1 MGALACRSHRDSARQ
16 VCGGRVSAPGRTSL
30 GGPGAGWTRLL
41 SQASCQRPGLGFRPL
56 PGFPYP
62 FRVIPG
68 PAGSLARSRRK
79 LRKLRLPEPQVGR
92 ARRSAGQWRG
102 RSQQLPVFSCLFLP
116 GSLAPHFSGLLRP
129 KPSGYAAAMP
139 VDTLS
144 PGAPAAPALP
154 CRLRTKVPGYLLRR
168 PADGGVRKPS
178 AVERLE
184 ADKAK
189 YVKSLHVANT
199 RQEPVQP
206 LLSKQPLFSP
216 ETRRTVLTPSRRAL
230 PGPCRRPQLDLDIL
244 SSLINLC
251 DSPVS
256 PAEASRTPG
265 RAEGAGQPP
274 PATPPRP
281 PPSTSAVRRVDVRP
295 LPASPARLC
304 PSPGPAA
311 ASSPARPPGLQR
323 SKSDLSERF
332 SRAAADLERFFNFC
346 GLDPEE
352 ARGLGVAHL
361 ARASSDIVSLAGPS
375 AGPGSS
381 EGGCSRRSSVTVEE
395 RARERVPY
403 GVSVV
408 ERNARVIKWLYG
420 LRQARESPAAEG

>member
-1 MGALACRSHRDSARQ
+1 
-16 VCGGRVSAPGRTSL
+16 
-30 GGPGAGWTRLL
+30 
-41 SQASCQRPGLGFRPL
+41 
-56 PGFPYP
+56 
-62 FRVIPG
+62 
-68 PAGSLARSRRK
+68 
-79 LRKLRLPEPQVGR
+79 
-92 ARRSAGQWRG
+92 
-102 RSQQLPVFSCLFLP
+102 
-116 GSLAPHFSGLLRP
+116 
-129 KPSGYAAAMP
+129 MP
-139 VDTLS
+139 VDALT
-144 PGAPAAPALP
+144 PGGPAAPTLP
-154 CRLRTKVPGYLLRR
+154 FRPRTQVPGYLLRR
-168 PADGGVRKPS
+168 PAAGGATKPS

-189 YVKSLHVANT
+189 YVKSLRVANT

-216 ETRRTVLTPSRRAL
+216 GTRRTVLTPSRRAL

-244 SSLINLC
+244 SSLINLR

-256 PAEASRTPG
+256 PAEPSRTPG
-265 RAEGAGQPP
+265 LVEGAPQSS

-281 PPSTSAVRRVDVRP
+281 SPSTAAVRRVDVRP
-295 LPASPARLC
+295 PPASPVGPCL
-304 PSPGPAA
+304 SPGTSA

-352 ARGLGVAHL
+352 ARRLGVAHL

-381 EGGCSRRSSVTVEE
+381 EGGCSPRSSVTVEE
-395 RARERVPY
+395 RAQERVPY

-420 LRQARESPAAEG
+420 LRQAWETPAVEG

>member
-1 MGALACRSHRDSARQ
+1 
-16 VCGGRVSAPGRTSL
+16 
-30 GGPGAGWTRLL
+30 
-41 SQASCQRPGLGFRPL
+41 
-56 PGFPYP
+56 
-62 FRVIPG
+62 
-68 PAGSLARSRRK
+68 
-79 LRKLRLPEPQVGR
+79 
-92 ARRSAGQWRG
+92 
-102 RSQQLPVFSCLFLP
+102 
-116 GSLAPHFSGLLRP
+116 
-129 KPSGYAAAMP
+129 MP
-139 VDTLS
+139 VDTLN
-144 PGAPAAPALP
+144 PGTRDPQAPPF
-154 CRLRTKVPGYLLRR
+154 RLRTKVPGYLLRR
-168 PADGGVRKPS
+168 PTDSGARKPS

-216 ETRRTVLTPSRRAL
+216 GTRRTVLTPSRRAL
-230 PGPCRRPQLDLDIL
+230 PGPGRRPQLDLDIL
-244 SSLINLC
+244 SSLINFC

-256 PAEASRTPG
+256 PGEASRAPG
-265 RAEGAGQPP
+265 RAEGARQTPL
-274 PATPPRP
+274 ATPQRAS
-281 PPSTSAVRRVDVRP
+281 PSTAAVRRVDVRP
-295 LPASPARLC
+295 LPASPAL
-304 PSPGPAA
+304 PGPSADGGPA
-311 ASSPARPPGLQR
+311 PSPARTPGLQR

-361 ARASSDIVSLAGPS
+361 ALASSDIVSLTGPS

-381 EGGCSRRSSVTVEE
+381 EGGCSHRSSATVEE
-395 RARERVPY
+395 LAQERVPY

-420 LRQARESPAAEG
+420 LRQARETPAAEG

>member
-1 MGALACRSHRDSARQ
+1 
-16 VCGGRVSAPGRTSL
+16 
-30 GGPGAGWTRLL
+30 
-41 SQASCQRPGLGFRPL
+41 
-56 PGFPYP
+56 
-62 FRVIPG
+62 
-68 PAGSLARSRRK
+68 
-79 LRKLRLPEPQVGR
+79 
-92 ARRSAGQWRG
+92 
-102 RSQQLPVFSCLFLP
+102 
-116 GSLAPHFSGLLRP
+116 
-129 KPSGYAAAMP
+129 MP
-139 VDTLS
+139 VDTLT
-144 PGAPAAPALP
+144 PGTPAAPALP
-154 CRLRTKVPGYLLRR
+154 FRLRTKVPGYLLRR

-206 LLSKQPLFSP
+206 LLTKQPLFSP
-216 ETRRTVLTPSRRAL
+216 GTRRTALTPSRRAL
-230 PGPCRRPQLDLDIL
+230 PGPGRRPQLDLDIL
-244 SSLINLC
+244 SNLINLC

-256 PAEASRTPG
+256 PVEPSRTPG
-265 RAEGAGQPP
+265 QTEGAHQAA

-281 PPSTSAVRRVDVRP
+281 PPTTAAVRRVDVLP
-295 LPASPARLC
+295 LPSSPAQPC
-304 PSPGPAA
+304 PSPSSGTS
-311 ASSPARPPGLQR
+311 SSPARPQGLQR

-361 ARASSDIVSLAGPS
+361 ARTSSDIVSLTGPS

-381 EGGCSRRSSVTVEE
+381 EGGCSPHSSATVEE

-420 LRQARESPAAEG
+420 LRQARETPAAEG

>member
-1 MGALACRSHRDSARQ
+1 M
-16 VCGGRVSAPGRTSL
+16 VSS
-30 GGPGAGWTRLL
+30 
-41 SQASCQRPGLGFRPL
+41 RPRP
-56 PGFPYP
+56 
-62 FRVIPG
+62 
-68 PAGSLARSRRK
+68 SRY
-79 LRKLRLPEPQVGR
+79 VT
-92 ARRSAGQWRG
+92 
-102 RSQQLPVFSCLFLP
+102 
-116 GSLAPHFSGLLRP
+116 
-129 KPSGYAAAMP
+129 AMP
-139 VDTLS
+139 VDTLTS
-144 PGAPAAPALP
+144 GASATPALP
-154 CRLRTKVPGYLLRR
+154 FRLRAKVPGYLLRR
-168 PADGGVRKPS
+168 PSDGGARKPS

-199 RQEPVQP
+199 RQEPIQP

-216 ETRRTVLTPSRRAL
+216 GTRRTVLTPSRRAL
-230 PGPCRRPQLDLDIL
+230 PGPGCRPHLDLDIL

-256 PAEASRTPG
+256 AAEASRTLG
-265 RAEGAGQPP
+265 RAEGGPQRP

-281 PPSTSAVRRVDVRP
+281 LPSTTAVRRVDVRP
-295 LPASPARLC
+295 PPVSTAGLC
-304 PSPGPAA
+304 PSPGTTT
-311 ASSPARPPGLQR
+311 ASSPVRPPGLQR

-361 ARASSDIVSLAGPS
+361 ARASSDIMSLAGPS
-375 AGPGSS
+375 AELGSS
-381 EGGCSRRSSVTVEE
+381 EGGCSARSSATVEE

-420 LRQARESPAAEG
+420 LRQARETPAAEG

>member
-1 MGALACRSHRDSARQ
+1 
-16 VCGGRVSAPGRTSL
+16 
-30 GGPGAGWTRLL
+30 
-41 SQASCQRPGLGFRPL
+41 
-56 PGFPYP
+56 
-62 FRVIPG
+62 
-68 PAGSLARSRRK
+68 
-79 LRKLRLPEPQVGR
+79 
-92 ARRSAGQWRG
+92 
-102 RSQQLPVFSCLFLP
+102 
-116 GSLAPHFSGLLRP
+116 
-129 KPSGYAAAMP
+129 MP
-139 VDTLS
+139 VDMLS
-144 PGAPAAPALP
+144 PGARDTPALP
-154 CRLRTKVPGYLLRR
+154 FRLRTKVPGYLLRR
-168 PADGGVRKPS
+168 PADGGARKPS

-199 RQEPVQP
+199 RQQPVQP

-216 ETRRTVLTPSRRAL
+216 RTRRTVLTPSRRAL

-244 SSLINLC
+244 SSLIDLC
-251 DSPVS
+251 DSSPVS

-265 RAEGAGQPP
+265 RAEGARQDP

-281 PPSTSAVRRVDVRP
+281 PPSTAAVRRVDVRP
-295 LPASPARLC
+295 LPASPGQPC
-304 PSPGPAA
+304 PSPDTA

-381 EGGCSRRSSVTVEE
+381 EGGCSHRSSATVEE

-403 GVSVV
+403 GVSVI

-420 LRQARESPAAEG
+420 LRQARETPAVEG

>member
-1 MGALACRSHRDSARQ
+1 MLTSPSSAHQDLRSGGGLATVGSPPLVSGAEDRSEEVPLRVLTRDWPPSG
-16 VCGGRVSAPGRTSL
+16 VGRGHSRPGRC
-30 GGPGAGWTRLL
+30 R
-41 SQASCQRPGLGFRPL
+41 RP
-56 PGFPYP
+56 
-62 FRVIPG
+62 
-68 PAGSLARSRRK
+68 AAN
-79 LRKLRLPEPQVGR
+79 
-92 ARRSAGQWRG
+92 
-102 RSQQLPVFSCLFLP
+102 FLP
-116 GSLAPHFSGLLRP
+116 GSLSPHFPRVLVQKAL
-129 KPSGYAAAMP
+129 GYVTVMP
-139 VDTLS
+139 VDMLS
-144 PGAPAAPALP
+144 PGARDTPALP
-154 CRLRTKVPGYLLRR
+154 FRLRTKVPGYLLRR
-168 PADGGVRKPS
+168 PADGGARKPS

-189 YVKSLHVANT
+189 YVKSLQVANT
-199 RQEPVQP
+199 RQQPVQP

-216 ETRRTVLTPSRRAL
+216 GTRRTVLTPSRRAL

-244 SSLINLC
+244 SSLIDLC

-265 RAEGAGQPP
+265 RAEGAHQDP

-281 PPSTSAVRRVDVRP
+281 PPSTAAVRRVDVRP
-295 LPASPARLC
+295 LPASPAQ
-304 PSPGPAA
+304 PSPSPDTA

-381 EGGCSRRSSVTVEE
+381 EGGCSHRSSATIEE

-403 GVSVV
+403 GVSVI

-420 LRQARESPAAEG
+420 LRQARETPAVEG

>member
-1 MGALACRSHRDSARQ
+1 GAHQGLSLQSLHSSRGPTPAQRGTADGGGHTAFAQPKPHRLSLQDCLQ
-16 VCGGRVSAPGRTSL
+16 VRT
-30 GGPGAGWTRLL
+30 TRNKT
-41 SQASCQRPGLGFRPL
+41 R
-56 PGFPYP
+56 GFPGVLLIYLLL
-62 FRVIPG
+62 
-68 PAGSLARSRRK
+68 GSLKGGTKSGYGTGIDQKGSSGARYPAANFVPVS
-79 LRKLRLPEPQVGR
+79 
-92 ARRSAGQWRG
+92 
-102 RSQQLPVFSCLFLP
+102 VFSPL
-116 GSLAPHFSGLLRP
+116 
-129 KPSGYAAAMP
+129 PSGYVTAMP

-144 PGAPAAPALP
+144 PGAPATPALP
-154 CRLRTKVPGYLLRR
+154 FRLRTKVPGYLLPR
-168 PADGGVRKPS
+168 PADGGARKPS

-189 YVKSLHVANT
+189 YVKSLRVANT

-206 LLSKQPLFSP
+206 PLVRQPLFSP
-216 ETRRTVLTPSRRAL
+216 GPRGPVLTPSRRVL
-230 PGPCRRPQLDLDIL
+230 PCSGRRPQLDLDIL

-256 PAEASRTPG
+256 PSEASRTPG
-265 RAEGAGQPP
+265 RPEGSAHKVP

-281 PPSTSAVRRVDVRP
+281 PPSTVAVRRVDVRP
-295 LPASPARLC
+295 LPASPARPY
-304 PSPGPAA
+304 PSPGTTTT
-311 ASSPARPPGLQR
+311 SSPGRPPGLQR

-375 AGPGSS
+375 AGPCSS
-381 EGGCSRRSSVTVEE
+381 EGGCSRRSSATVEE
-395 RARERVPY
+395 RSLDRVPY
-403 GVSVV
+403 GVSVI

-420 LRQARESPAAEG
+420 LRQARDPPTTEG

>member
-1 MGALACRSHRDSARQ
+1 MASPHR
-16 VCGGRVSAPGRTSL
+16 
-30 GGPGAGWTRLL
+30 
-41 SQASCQRPGLGFRPL
+41 
-56 PGFPYP
+56 
-62 FRVIPG
+62 
-68 PAGSLARSRRK
+68 PAGEGARGLESRGSDRAGDEA
-79 LRKLRLPEPQVGR
+79 LPPPLTLGSGPSAALCAARTCVCPAHPEARTR
-92 ARRSAGQWRG
+92 ASTTAAGERV
-102 RSQQLPVFSCLFLP
+102 P
-116 GSLAPHFSGLLRP
+116 
-129 KPSGYAAAMP
+129 AMP
-139 VDTLS
+139 TESLQTGSMVKPVS
-144 PGAPAAPALP
+144 PAGTFTSAVPLRILNKGPDYFRRQAEPNP
-154 CRLRTKVPGYLLRR
+154 KRL
-168 PADGGVRKPS
+168 S

-206 LLSKQPLFSP
+206 LLCKQPLFSP
-216 ETRRTVLTPSRRAL
+216 GTRRTVLTPSRRAL
-230 PGPCRRPQLDLDIL
+230 PGPGCRPQLDLDIL

-265 RAEGAGQPP
+265 RAEGARQPP

-281 PPSTSAVRRVDVRP
+281 PPSIAAVRRVDVLP
-295 LPASPARLC
+295 LPASPIQPC

-311 ASSPARPPGLQR
+311 ASSPVRPPGLQR

-375 AGPGSS
+375 AGPASS
-381 EGGCSRRSSVTVEE
+381 EGGCSRRSSVTIEE

-403 GVSVV
+403 GVSVI

-420 LRQARESPAAEG
+420 LRQARETPAAEC

>member
-1 MGALACRSHRDSARQ
+1 
-16 VCGGRVSAPGRTSL
+16 
-30 GGPGAGWTRLL
+30 
-41 SQASCQRPGLGFRPL
+41 
-56 PGFPYP
+56 
-62 FRVIPG
+62 
-68 PAGSLARSRRK
+68 
-79 LRKLRLPEPQVGR
+79 
-92 ARRSAGQWRG
+92 
-102 RSQQLPVFSCLFLP
+102 
-116 GSLAPHFSGLLRP
+116 
-129 KPSGYAAAMP
+129 MP
-139 VDTLS
+139 VDTLN
-144 PGAPAAPALP
+144 PGARDPQAPP
-154 CRLRTKVPGYLLRR
+154 FRLRTKVPGYLLRR
-168 PADGGVRKPS
+168 PTDSGARKPS

-216 ETRRTVLTPSRRAL
+216 GTRRTVLTPSRRAL
-230 PGPCRRPQLDLDIL
+230 PGPGRRPQLDLDIL

-256 PAEASRTPG
+256 PVEVSRTPG
-265 RAEGAGQPP
+265 RAEGVCQTSL
-274 PATPPRP
+274 ATPQRP
-281 PPSTSAVRRVDVRP
+281 SSSTAAVRRVDVRP
-295 LPASPARLC
+295 LPASPALHC
-304 PSPGPAA
+304 PSPDTAISP
-311 ASSPARPPGLQR
+311 SPARTPGLQR

-361 ARASSDIVSLAGPS
+361 ALASSDIVSLAGPS

-381 EGGCSRRSSVTVEE
+381 EGGCSHRSSATVEE
-395 RARERVPY
+395 RAQERVPY

-420 LRQARESPAAEG
+420 LRQARETPAAEG

>member
-1 MGALACRSHRDSARQ
+1 MGHTLP
-16 VCGGRVSAPGRTSL
+16 APGWEFYPHQDRRCHHQKLWQTESGMRKSRISNIFASSPIWPSWPCGCRRPATS
-30 GGPGAGWTRLL
+30 
-41 SQASCQRPGLGFRPL
+41 
-56 PGFPYP
+56 
-62 FRVIPG
+62 V
-68 PAGSLARSRRK
+68 
-79 LRKLRLPEPQVGR
+79 
-92 ARRSAGQWRG
+92 
-102 RSQQLPVFSCLFLP
+102 LP
-116 GSLAPHFSGLLRP
+116 GSLAPHFSNLLRP
-129 KPSGYAAAMP
+129 KPSGYAAATP

-154 CRLRTKVPGYLLRR
+154 CRLRTKVPGYVARR

-189 YVKSLHVANT
+189 YAKSLHVDNT

-206 LLSKQPLFSP
+206 LLSTQPLFSP
-216 ETRRTVLTPSRRAL
+216 ETRRTVLTLSRRAL
-230 PGPCRRPQLDLDIL
+230 RGPCRRPQLDLDIL

-256 PAEASRTPG
+256 PAEASHTPG
-265 RAEGAGQPP
+265 RAQGAGQPP

-281 PPSTSAVRRVDVRP
+281 PPSTFAVRRVDVRP
-295 LPASPARLC
+295 LPASLAQPC

-332 SRAAADLERFFNFC
+332 SRAAAPLSRFFSFC

-361 ARASSDIVSLAGPS
+361 AQASSDIVSLAGPS
-375 AGPGSS
+375 ARPGSS
-381 EGGCSRRSSVTVEE
+381 EGACSHRLLLRS
-395 RARERVPY
+395 RPRERVPY

>member
-1 MGALACRSHRDSARQ
+1 MSM
-16 VCGGRVSAPGRTSL
+16 VSS
-30 GGPGAGWTRLL
+30 RLT
-41 SQASCQRPGLGFRPL
+41 PL
-56 PGFPYP
+56 
-62 FRVIPG
+62 RNVT
-68 PAGSLARSRRK
+68 
-79 LRKLRLPEPQVGR
+79 
-92 ARRSAGQWRG
+92 
-102 RSQQLPVFSCLFLP
+102 
-116 GSLAPHFSGLLRP
+116 
-129 KPSGYAAAMP
+129 AMP
-139 VDTLS
+139 VDTLT
-144 PGAPAAPALP
+144 PGAPATPVLP
-154 CRLRTKVPGYLLRR
+154 FRLRTKVPGYLLRR
-168 PADGGVRKPS
+168 PVDGGARKLS

-189 YVKSLHVANT
+189 YVKSLHVAST

-216 ETRRTVLTPSRRAL
+216 GTRRTVLTPSRRAL
-230 PGPCRRPQLDLDIL
+230 PGPGCRPHLDLDIL

-256 PAEASRTPG
+256 TAEASRTPG
-265 RAEGAGQPP
+265 LAEGTPQRL

-281 PPSTSAVRRVDVRP
+281 LPSTAAVRRVDVRP
-295 LPASPARLC
+295 PHVSPAGPC
-304 PSPGPAA
+304 PSPGTTV
-311 ASSPARPPGLQR
+311 ASSPVRPPGLQR

-375 AGPGSS
+375 AEPGSS
-381 EGGCSRRSSVTVEE
+381 EGGYSARSSAAVEE
-395 RARERVPY
+395 RARERAPY
-403 GVSVV
+403 GVSAV

-420 LRQARESPAAEG
+420 LRQARETPAADG

>member
-1 MGALACRSHRDSARQ
+1 
-16 VCGGRVSAPGRTSL
+16 
-30 GGPGAGWTRLL
+30 
-41 SQASCQRPGLGFRPL
+41 
-56 PGFPYP
+56 
-62 FRVIPG
+62 
-68 PAGSLARSRRK
+68 
-79 LRKLRLPEPQVGR
+79 
-92 ARRSAGQWRG
+92 
-102 RSQQLPVFSCLFLP
+102 
-116 GSLAPHFSGLLRP
+116 
-129 KPSGYAAAMP
+129 MP
-139 VDTLS
+139 VDTLT
-144 PGAPAAPALP
+144 PGARDASAVPL
-154 CRLRTKVPGYLLRR
+154 RLRTKVPGYLLRR
-168 PADGGVRKPS
+168 PADGGARKPS

-206 LLSKQPLFSP
+206 LLCKQPLFSP
-216 ETRRTVLTPSRRAL
+216 GTRRTVLTPSRRAL
-230 PGPCRRPQLDLDIL
+230 PGPGRRPQLDLDIL

-265 RAEGAGQPP
+265 RAEGAQQPP

-281 PPSTSAVRRVDVRP
+281 PPSIAAVRRVDVLP
-295 LPASPARLC
+295 LPA
-304 PSPGPAA
+304 PGPTAA
-311 ASSPARPPGLQR
+311 ASPVRPPGLQR

-375 AGPGSS
+375 AGPASS

-403 GVSVV
+403 GVSVI

-420 LRQARESPAAEG
+420 LRQARETPAAEG

>member
-1 MGALACRSHRDSARQ
+1 MLWSRLTLENKGLWSSFDPSILIGIDFWDLAVKALRMAFLIMKFCFCITSRQ
-16 VCGGRVSAPGRTSL
+16 VVGTAQLPAWAGCGMLVVSGSSEQFSRARHPAANFV
-30 GGPGAGWTRLL
+30 PL
-41 SQASCQRPGLGFRPL
+41 SVSSPL
-56 PGFPYP
+56 P
-62 FRVIPG
+62 
-68 PAGSLARSRRK
+68 
-79 LRKLRLPEPQVGR
+79 
-92 ARRSAGQWRG
+92 
-102 RSQQLPVFSCLFLP
+102 
-116 GSLAPHFSGLLRP
+116 SGHVT
-129 KPSGYAAAMP
+129 AMP

-144 PGAPAAPALP
+144 PAAPSAPVLSF
-154 CRLRTKVPGYLLRR
+154 RLRTKVPSYLLPR
-168 PADGGVRKPS
+168 PADGGARKLS

-206 LLSKQPLFSP
+206 PLARQPLFSAGP
-216 ETRRTVLTPSRRAL
+216 RGPVLTPSRRTL
-230 PGPCRRPQLDLDIL
+230 PCPGRRPQLDLDIL

-256 PAEASRTPG
+256 PAEATRTPG
-265 RAEGAGQPP
+265 RAEGSTHKVPP
-274 PATPPRP
+274 VTPPRP
-281 PPSTSAVRRVDVRP
+281 PPSTVAVRRVDVRP
-295 LPASPARLC
+295 LPASPARPC
-304 PSPGPAA
+304 PSPGSTAT
-311 ASSPARPPGLQR
+311 SSPGRPPGLQR

-375 AGPGSS
+375 AGPCSS
-381 EGGCSRRSSVTVEE
+381 EGGCSRRSSATVEE
-395 RARERVPY
+395 RALERVPY
-403 GVSVV
+403 GVSVI

-420 LRQARESPAAEG
+420 LRQARDPPATEG

>member
-1 MGALACRSHRDSARQ
+1 MQGEARMSGCR
-16 VCGGRVSAPGRTSL
+16 
-30 GGPGAGWTRLL
+30 
-41 SQASCQRPGLGFRPL
+41 RP
-56 PGFPYP
+56 
-62 FRVIPG
+62 
-68 PAGSLARSRRK
+68 AAN
-79 LRKLRLPEPQVGR
+79 
-92 ARRSAGQWRG
+92 
-102 RSQQLPVFSCLFLP
+102 FLP
-116 GSLAPHFSGLLRP
+116 GSLSPHFSDLLIQ
-129 KPSGYAAAMP
+129 KQLGYVIAMP
-139 VDTLS
+139 VDTMS
-144 PGAPAAPALP
+144 PGTRDTPALP
-154 CRLRTKVPGYLLRR
+154 FRLRTKVPGYLLRR
-168 PADGGVRKPS
+168 PADGGARKPS

-216 ETRRTVLTPSRRAL
+216 GTRRTVLTSSRRAL
-230 PGPCRRPQLDLDIL
+230 PGPGRRPQLDLDIL
-244 SSLINLC
+244 SSLIDLC
-251 DSPVS
+251 DTPVS

-265 RAEGAGQPP
+265 RAEGARQDP

-281 PPSTSAVRRVDVRP
+281 PPSTTAVRRVDVRP
-295 LPASPARLC
+295 LPASPAQPC
-304 PSPGPAA
+304 PSPGTPA

-375 AGPGSS
+375 AEPDSS
-381 EGGCSRRSSVTVEE
+381 EGGCSRRSSTTVEE

-420 LRQARESPAAEG
+420 LRQARETPAAEG

>member
-1 MGALACRSHRDSARQ
+1 
-16 VCGGRVSAPGRTSL
+16 
-30 GGPGAGWTRLL
+30 
-41 SQASCQRPGLGFRPL
+41 
-56 PGFPYP
+56 
-62 FRVIPG
+62 
-68 PAGSLARSRRK
+68 
-79 LRKLRLPEPQVGR
+79 
-92 ARRSAGQWRG
+92 
-102 RSQQLPVFSCLFLP
+102 
-116 GSLAPHFSGLLRP
+116 RP
-129 KPSGYAAAMP
+129 KPSGYVTAMP

-154 CRLRTKVPGYLLRR
+154 FRLRTKVPGYLLRR
-168 PADGGVRKPS
+168 PADGGARKLS

-189 YVKSLHVANT
+189 YVKSIHVANT

-216 ETRRTVLTPSRRAL
+216 GTRRTVLTPSRRAL
-230 PGPCRRPQLDLDIL
+230 PGPGRRPQLDLDIL

-256 PAEASRTPG
+256 PAEVSRTPG
-265 RAEGAGQPP
+265 PAEGIRQAP

-281 PPSTSAVRRVDVRP
+281 PPSTAAVRRVDVRP
-295 LPASPARLC
+295 LPASPTRPC
-304 PSPGPAA
+304 PSPSAA
-311 ASSPARPPGLQR
+311 ATSSPARPPGLQR

-381 EGGCSRRSSVTVEE
+381 DGGCSRRSSATVEE

-420 LRQARESPAAEG
+420 LRQARE

>member
-1 MGALACRSHRDSARQ
+1 MYEWSYLFME
-16 VCGGRVSAPGRTSL
+16 SL
-30 GGPGAGWTRLL
+30 MEKP
-41 SQASCQRPGLGFRPL
+41 LG
-56 PGFPYP
+56 Y
-62 FRVIPG
+62 VT
-68 PAGSLARSRRK
+68 
-79 LRKLRLPEPQVGR
+79 
-92 ARRSAGQWRG
+92 
-102 RSQQLPVFSCLFLP
+102 
-116 GSLAPHFSGLLRP
+116 
-129 KPSGYAAAMP
+129 AMP

-144 PGAPAAPALP
+144 PGTRDTPALP
-154 CRLRTKVPGYLLRR
+154 FRLRTKVPGYLLRR
-168 PADGGVRKPS
+168 PADSGARKPS

-216 ETRRTVLTPSRRAL
+216 GTRRTVLTSSRRAL
-230 PGPCRRPQLDLDIL
+230 PGPGRRPHLDLDIL
-244 SSLINLC
+244 SSLIDLC

-265 RAEGAGQPP
+265 RAEGARQDP

-281 PPSTSAVRRVDVRP
+281 PPSTTAVRRVDVRP
-295 LPASPARLC
+295 LPASPAQPC
-304 PSPGPAA
+304 PSPGTAA

-375 AGPGSS
+375 AEPDSS
-381 EGGCSRRSSVTVEE
+381 EGGCSLRSSATVEE

-420 LRQARESPAAEG
+420 LRQARETPAAEC

>member
-1 MGALACRSHRDSARQ
+1 MRAARSSNGSEKPIRMSGANHSGVGEGGEATRS
-16 VCGGRVSAPGRTSL
+16 
-30 GGPGAGWTRLL
+30 
-41 SQASCQRPGLGFRPL
+41 FPL
-56 PGFPYP
+56 PPAPRDFRFPSVP
-62 FRVIPG
+62 PD
-68 PAGSLARSRRK
+68 LRSVWDLGTVR
-79 LRKLRLPEPQVGR
+79 
-92 ARRSAGQWRG
+92 
-102 RSQQLPVFSCLFLP
+102 
-116 GSLAPHFSGLLRP
+116 FSGLSRVRSTAPKSPPRVLTWGLGLPSRVGLLRQ
-129 KPSGYAAAMP
+129 KPSGNVTAMP
-139 VDTLS
+139 VDTLT
-144 PGAPAAPALP
+144 PGARDTPALP
-154 CRLRTKVPGYLLRR
+154 IRLRTKVPGYLLRR
-168 PADGGVRKPS
+168 PADGGARKPS

-206 LLSKQPLFSP
+206 LLCKQPLFSP
-216 ETRRTVLTPSRRAL
+216 GTRRTVLTPSRRAL
-230 PGPCRRPQLDLDIL
+230 PGPGRRPQLDLDIL

-265 RAEGAGQPP
+265 WAEGARQPP

-281 PPSTSAVRRVDVRP
+281 PPSIAAVRRVDVLP
-295 LPASPARLC
+295 LPASPVQPC

-311 ASSPARPPGLQR
+311 ASSPVRPPGLQR

-352 ARGLGVAHL
+352 AQGLGVAHL

-375 AGPGSS
+375 AGPASS
-381 EGGCSRRSSVTVEE
+381 EGDCSRRSSVTIED

-403 GVSVV
+403 GVSVI

>member
-1 MGALACRSHRDSARQ
+1 MM
-16 VCGGRVSAPGRTSL
+16 
-30 GGPGAGWTRLL
+30 
-41 SQASCQRPGLGFRPL
+41 
-56 PGFPYP
+56 
-62 FRVIPG
+62 G
-68 PAGSLARSRRK
+68 PAEALELMEKRLYSRCWCPAANFLSGSR
-79 LRKLRLPEPQVGR
+79 
-92 ARRSAGQWRG
+92 
-102 RSQQLPVFSCLFLP
+102 
-116 GSLAPHFSGLLRP
+116 APHFSSPLTSQ
-129 KPSGYAAAMP
+129 PSGYVAAMP
-139 VDTLS
+139 VDTLT
-144 PGAPAAPALP
+144 PGTRDPPALP
-154 CRLRTKVPGYLLRR
+154 FRLRTKVPGYLLRR
-168 PADGGVRKPS
+168 PTDGGARKPS

-216 ETRRTVLTPSRRAL
+216 GTRRTVLTPSRRAL
-230 PGPCRRPQLDLDIL
+230 PGPGRRPQLDLDIL

-256 PAEASRTPG
+256 PAEASHTPG
-265 RAEGAGQPP
+265 QAEGDHQAP
-274 PATPPRP
+274 PATSPRP
-281 PPSTSAVRRVDVRP
+281 PPSTAAVRRVDVRP
-295 LPASPARLC
+295 LPASPAQPC
-304 PSPGPAA
+304 PSPGTPM
-311 ASSPARPPGLQR
+311 ASSPARTPGLQR

-352 ARGLGVAHL
+352 ARGLGVTHL
-361 ARASSDIVSLAGPS
+361 ARANSDIVSLAGPS

-381 EGGCSRRSSVTVEE
+381 EGGCSHRSSATIEE

-420 LRQARESPAAEG
+420 LRQARETPAAEG

>member
-1 MGALACRSHRDSARQ
+1 
-16 VCGGRVSAPGRTSL
+16 
-30 GGPGAGWTRLL
+30 
-41 SQASCQRPGLGFRPL
+41 
-56 PGFPYP
+56 
-62 FRVIPG
+62 
-68 PAGSLARSRRK
+68 
-79 LRKLRLPEPQVGR
+79 
-92 ARRSAGQWRG
+92 
-102 RSQQLPVFSCLFLP
+102 
-116 GSLAPHFSGLLRP
+116 
-129 KPSGYAAAMP
+129 MP

-154 CRLRTKVPGYLLRR
+154 FRMRPKVPGYLLRSSVDSG
-168 PADGGVRKPS
+168 ARKPS

-216 ETRRTVLTPSRRAL
+216 GTRRTVLTPSRRAL
-230 PGPCRRPQLDLDIL
+230 PGPCRRPQLDLGIL
-244 SSLINLC
+244 SNLIDLC
-251 DSPVS
+251 DSPVC
-256 PAEASRTPG
+256 PGEGGRTPG
-265 RAEGAGQPP
+265 RAEGAHPAPP
-274 PATPPRP
+274 TTPPRP
-281 PPSTSAVRRVDVRP
+281 PPSTAAVRRVDVRP
-295 LPASPARLC
+295 LPASPAQPC
-304 PSPGPAA
+304 QSPGTTA
-311 ASSPARPPGLQR
+311 ASSPGRPPGLQR
-323 SKSDLSERF
+323 SKSDLSEHF
-332 SRAAADLERFFNFC
+332 SRAAADLERFFNYC

-381 EGGCSRRSSVTVEE
+381 EGGCSRRSSATVEE

-403 GVSVV
+403 GVSVI

-420 LRQARESPAAEG
+420 LRQAREAPAAEG

>member
-1 MGALACRSHRDSARQ
+1 MSVFGTFFLSA
-16 VCGGRVSAPGRTSL
+16 SA
-30 GGPGAGWTRLL
+30 
-41 SQASCQRPGLGFRPL
+41 GLGPPRRRGSGWGHRPSFL
-56 PGFPYP
+56 PADWLPVNQRRGFYLLIGKASSVSWSSLSLCLSGLCRFFPP
-62 FRVIPG
+62 LQPLWS
-68 PAGSLARSRRK
+68 PAASFLLGSLS
-79 LRKLRLPEPQVGR
+79 
-92 ARRSAGQWRG
+92 S
-102 RSQQLPVFSCLFLP
+102 
-116 GSLAPHFSGLLRP
+116 HFSSLLRQ
-129 KPSGYAAAMP
+129 KPSGNVTAMP
-139 VDTLS
+139 VDTLT
-144 PGAPAAPALP
+144 PGARDTPALP
-154 CRLRTKVPGYLLRR
+154 IRLRTKVPGYLLRR
-168 PADGGVRKPS
+168 PADGGARKPS

-206 LLSKQPLFSP
+206 LLCKQPLFSP
-216 ETRRTVLTPSRRAL
+216 GTRRTVLTPSRRAL
-230 PGPCRRPQLDLDIL
+230 PGPGRRPQLDLDIL

-265 RAEGAGQPP
+265 WAEGARQPP

-281 PPSTSAVRRVDVRP
+281 PPSIAAVRRVDVLP
-295 LPASPARLC
+295 LPASPVQPC

-311 ASSPARPPGLQR
+311 ASSPVRPPGLQR

-352 ARGLGVAHL
+352 AQGLGVAHL

-375 AGPGSS
+375 AGPASS
-381 EGGCSRRSSVTVEE
+381 EGDCSRRSSVTIED

-403 GVSVV
+403 GVSVI

>member
-1 MGALACRSHRDSARQ
+1 
-16 VCGGRVSAPGRTSL
+16 
-30 GGPGAGWTRLL
+30 
-41 SQASCQRPGLGFRPL
+41 
-56 PGFPYP
+56 
-62 FRVIPG
+62 
-68 PAGSLARSRRK
+68 
-79 LRKLRLPEPQVGR
+79 
-92 ARRSAGQWRG
+92 
-102 RSQQLPVFSCLFLP
+102 
-116 GSLAPHFSGLLRP
+116 
-129 KPSGYAAAMP
+129 MP
-139 VDTLS
+139 VDTLT
-144 PGAPAAPALP
+144 PGAPDAPALP
-154 CRLRTKVPGYLLRR
+154 FRLRTKVPGYLLRR
-168 PADGGVRKPS
+168 PADRGAQKPS

-216 ETRRTVLTPSRRAL
+216 GTRRTVLTPSRRVL
-230 PGPCRRPQLDLDIL
+230 PGPGRRPQLDLGIL
-244 SSLINLC
+244 SSLIDLC

-256 PAEASRTPG
+256 PAEASHTPG
-265 RAEGAGQPP
+265 WVEGTCAAP

-281 PPSTSAVRRVDVRP
+281 PPSTAAVRRVDVRP
-295 LPASPARLC
+295 QLACLARPCPTPAI
-304 PSPGPAA
+304 AA
-311 ASSPARPPGLQR
+311 ASSPVRPPGLQR

-352 ARGLGVAHL
+352 ARGLGVTHL

-381 EGGCSRRSSVTVEE
+381 EGDRSRRSSVAAEE

-420 LRQARESPAAEG
+420 LRQARETPAAEG

>member
-1 MGALACRSHRDSARQ
+1 MPGTTGLLPPSKYLLCDRQ
-16 VCGGRVSAPGRTSL
+16 PTCLPASWCGGREFRGC
-30 GGPGAGWTRLL
+30 LL
-41 SQASCQRPGLGFRPL
+41 S
-56 PGFPYP
+56 
-62 FRVIPG
+62 
-68 PAGSLARSRRK
+68 
-79 LRKLRLPEPQVGR
+79 
-92 ARRSAGQWRG
+92 
-102 RSQQLPVFSCLFLP
+102 
-116 GSLAPHFSGLLRP
+116 SGP
-129 KPSGYAAAMP
+129 KPSGYVTAMP

-154 CRLRTKVPGYLLRR
+154 FRLRPKVPGYLLRR
-168 PADGGVRKPS
+168 PVDGGARKPS

-216 ETRRTVLTPSRRAL
+216 GTRRTVLTPSRRAL

-244 SSLINLC
+244 SNLIDLC
-251 DSPVS
+251 DSPVC
-256 PAEASRTPG
+256 AGEGSRTPG
-265 RAEGAGQPP
+265 RAEGAAPAP

-281 PPSTSAVRRVDVRP
+281 PPSTAAVRRVDVRP
-295 LPASPARLC
+295 LPAASPAQPC
-304 PSPGPAA
+304 PSPGTTA
-311 ASSPARPPGLQR
+311 ASSPGRPPGLQR

-332 SRAAADLERFFNFC
+332 SRAAADLERFFNYC

-381 EGGCSRRSSVTVEE
+381 EGGCSRRSSATVEE
-395 RARERVPY
+395 RARDRVPY
-403 GVSVV
+403 GVSVI

-420 LRQARESPAAEG
+420 LRQARETPAAEG

>member
-1 MGALACRSHRDSARQ
+1 M
-16 VCGGRVSAPGRTSL
+16 T
-30 GGPGAGWTRLL
+30 WRLKKPL
-41 SQASCQRPGLGFRPL
+41 QASF
-56 PGFPYP
+56 
-62 FRVIPG
+62 
-68 PAGSLARSRRK
+68 
-79 LRKLRLPEPQVGR
+79 
-92 ARRSAGQWRG
+92 
-102 RSQQLPVFSCLFLP
+102 FLNLI
-116 GSLAPHFSGLLRP
+116 STFSGLFIP
-129 KPSGYAAAMP
+129 KPSGYVIAMP
-139 VDTLS
+139 VDTLN
-144 PGAPAAPALP
+144 PGGRDTPSLP
-154 CRLRTKVPGYLLRR
+154 FRLRTKVPGYLLRR
-168 PADGGVRKPS
+168 PADGGARKPS

-216 ETRRTVLTPSRRAL
+216 GTRRTVLTPSRRVL
-230 PGPCRRPQLDLDIL
+230 PGPGRRPQLDLDIL

-256 PAEASRTPG
+256 PAEASRVPG
-265 RAEGAGQPP
+265 RAEGTRQDP
-274 PATPPRP
+274 PATSQRP
-281 PPSTSAVRRVDVRP
+281 PPSTTAVRRVDVRP
-295 LPASPARLC
+295 LPASPARHC
-304 PSPGPAA
+304 PSPGTAT

-352 ARGLGVAHL
+352 AQGLGVAHL

-381 EGGCSRRSSVTVEE
+381 EGGCSLRSSATIEE

-403 GVSVV
+403 GVSVI

-420 LRQARESPAAEG
+420 LRQARETPAAEG

>member
-1 MGALACRSHRDSARQ
+1 MATSFAKAWAIRRSLLRPFPVLVDEALAPTWQEQLSGCPNGVEMRPDRGLSCPALPAYLLVLFPSGSA
-16 VCGGRVSAPGRTSL
+16 GEAPEA
-30 GGPGAGWTRLL
+30 AGNTWADGVHLT
-41 SQASCQRPGLGFRPL
+41 A
-56 PGFPYP
+56 
-62 FRVIPG
+62 
-68 PAGSLARSRRK
+68 ASRRK
-79 LRKLRLPEPQVGR
+79 LRKRVLPEPQVGR
-92 ARRSAGQWRG
+92 AGAAQSGGTGQPAVAA
-102 RSQQLPVFSCLFLP
+102 SSCQLSIRISVSSFLQSP
-116 GSLAPHFSGLLRP
+116 QTEALGAEPNP
-129 KPSGYAAAMP
+129 K
-139 VDTLS
+139 
-144 PGAPAAPALP
+144 
-154 CRLRTKVPGYLLRR
+154 RL
-168 PADGGVRKPS
+168 S

-216 ETRRTVLTPSRRAL
+216 GTRRTVLTPSRRVL
-230 PGPCRRPQLDLDIL
+230 PGPGRRPQLDLDIL

-256 PAEASRTPG
+256 PAEAS
-265 RAEGAGQPP
+265 A
-274 PATPPRP
+274 
-281 PPSTSAVRRVDVRP
+281 
-295 LPASPARLC
+295 
-304 PSPGPAA
+304 AA
-311 ASSPARPPGLQR
+311 ASSPTRPPGLQR

-375 AGPGSS
+375 AGPASS
-381 EGGCSRRSSVTVEE
+381 EGGCSRRSSATVEE

-420 LRQARESPAAEG
+420 LRQAWESPAAEG

>member
-1 MGALACRSHRDSARQ
+1 
-16 VCGGRVSAPGRTSL
+16 
-30 GGPGAGWTRLL
+30 
-41 SQASCQRPGLGFRPL
+41 
-56 PGFPYP
+56 
-62 FRVIPG
+62 
-68 PAGSLARSRRK
+68 
-79 LRKLRLPEPQVGR
+79 
-92 ARRSAGQWRG
+92 
-102 RSQQLPVFSCLFLP
+102 
-116 GSLAPHFSGLLRP
+116 
-129 KPSGYAAAMP
+129 MP
-139 VDTLS
+139 VDTLT
-144 PGAPAAPALP
+144 PGARDTPALP
-154 CRLRTKVPGYLLRR
+154 FRLRTKVPGYLLRR
-168 PADGGVRKPS
+168 PADGGARKLS

-189 YVKSLHVANT
+189 YVKSLHVATT

-216 ETRRTVLTPSRRAL
+216 GTRRTVLTPSRRVL
-230 PGPCRRPQLDLDIL
+230 PRPGRRPQLDLDIL
-244 SSLINLC
+244 SSLIDLC
-251 DSPVS
+251 DSPVAS
-256 PAEASRTPG
+256 AEVSRTPG
-265 RAEGAGQPP
+265 RAEGARQGP

-295 LPASPARLC
+295 LPASPASPAQPC
-304 PSPGPAA
+304 PSPGTVAT
-311 ASSPARPPGLQR
+311 SSPARPLGLQR

-381 EGGCSRRSSVTVEE
+381 EEGCSRRSSVTAEE

-420 LRQARESPAAEG
+420 LRQARETPAAEG